1 MKKLIAI
8 FCFVMLASFAVFPKA
23 LSFTDVPE
31 NQWYYEDVKG
41 AVESGII
48 NGKSETVFAPDD
60 NLTYA
65 EAIKLAACMHQL
77 YTEGAVT
84 LKNGNP
90 WYSPYLE
97 YCLDNAIITTDFFS
111 RISNPDEY
119 ATRAGYMMIFAN
131 ALPDEA
137 FADINSI
144 PDGSILDVKDNAPYA
159 IYVYK
164 MYRAGIVTGVD
175 AEHRCNPDANILR
188 CEVATIISRMMD
200 EDKRVRFDMVNPDAP
215 GIIEDNVKVDPD
227 IHPSIVVGPEK
238 DDQKFDVSTG
248 DYVLNPLTIYK
259 QPEGLEAE
267 IYGIKVE
274 LEVQVYGGKAPY
286 SYKWFYYTGNRNDT
300 AEIANGDYIKDVTS
314 DALVVSVEKE
324 NTYLGRG
331 IYCVITDSA
340 GESVQTNTVKVYGPF
355 SMPADSVTIEEAVK
369 KYTVAGQIADGI
381 IRKGDKVSVER
392 NGKII
397 ATGTAVELQMFG
409 KSLDDGIKGDR
420 VGIVFVLDKGASP
433 KSGDTVIKYKDSH
446 IVDTSDIVN

>member
-1 MKKLIAI
+1 MKKILSAVIVLVLLAI
-8 FCFVMLASFAVFPKA
+8 PVLANPFV
-23 LSFTDVPE
+23 DVPADA
-31 NQWYYEDVKG
+31 WYHDEVVK
-41 AVESGII
+41 AVETGII
-48 NGKSETVFAPDD
+48 NGKTPTEFKPDD
-60 NLTYA
+60 LLTYA
-65 EAIKLAACMHQL
+65 EAAKLAACMHQV
-77 YTEGAVT
+77 YTAGEVT
-84 LKNGNP
+84 LKNGDP
-90 WYSPYLE
+90 WYQPYVV
-97 YCLDNAIITTDFFS
+97 YCMENFILDKDYDYNA
-111 RISNPDEY
+111 N
-119 ATRAGYMMIFAN
+119 ATRAGYMEIFAN

-267 IYGIKVE
+267 SYGIKVE

-355 SMPADSVTIEEAVK
+355 SMPADSVTIEEAAK

-409 KSLDDGIKGDR
+409 KSLDEGIKGDR

>member
-1 MKKLIAI
+1 MKKILSAVIVLVLLAI
-8 FCFVMLASFAVFPKA
+8 PVLANPFV
-23 LSFTDVPE
+23 DVPDDA
-31 NQWYYEDVKG
+31 WYHDEVVK
-41 AVESGII
+41 AVETGII
-48 NGKSETVFAPDD
+48 NGKTLTEFKPDD
-60 NLTYA
+60 LLTYA
-65 EAIKLAACMHQL
+65 EAAKLAACMHQV
-77 YTEGAVT
+77 YTSGEVT
-84 LKNGNP
+84 LKNGDP
-90 WYSPYLE
+90 WYQPYVD
-97 YCLDNAIITTDFFS
+97 YCMENFILDKDYDYNA
-111 RISNPDEY
+111 N
-119 ATRAGYMMIFAN
+119 ATRAGYMEIFAN

-227 IHPSIVVGPEK
+227 IYPSIVVGPEK

-267 IYGIKVE
+267 SYGIKVE

-300 AEIANGDYIKDVTS
+300 AELANGDYIKDVTS

-324 NTYLGRG
+324 NVYLGRG
-331 IYCVITDSA
+331 IYCVITDAA

-355 SMPADSVTIEEAVK
+355 SMPADSVTIEEAAK

-409 KSLDDGIKGDR
+409 KSLDEGIKGDR
-420 VGIVFVLDKGASP
+420 VGIVFVLDKGVSP

>member
-1 MKKLIAI
+1 MKKILSAVIVLVLLAI
-8 FCFVMLASFAVFPKA
+8 PVLANPFV
-23 LSFTDVPE
+23 DVPADA
-31 NQWYYEDVKG
+31 WYHDEVVK
-41 AVESGII
+41 AVETGII
-48 NGKSETVFAPDD
+48 NGKTPTEFKPDD
-60 NLTYA
+60 LLTYA
-65 EAIKLAACMHQL
+65 EAAKLAACMHQV
-77 YTEGAVT
+77 YTAGEVT
-84 LKNGNP
+84 LKNGDP
-90 WYSPYLE
+90 WYQPYVD
-97 YCLDNAIITTDFFS
+97 YCMENFILDKDYDYNA
-111 RISNPDEY
+111 N
-119 ATRAGYMMIFAN
+119 ATRAGYMEIFAN

-175 AEHRCNPDANILR
+175 AEHRCNPDATILR

-238 DDQKFDVSTG
+238 DDQKFDISTG

-355 SMPADSVTIEEAVK
+355 SMPADSVTIEEAAK

-381 IRKGDKVSVER
+381 IRKGDKVSVVR

-409 KSLDDGIKGDR
+409 KSLDEGIKGDR

>member
-1 MKKLIAI
+1 MKKILSAVIVLALLAI
-8 FCFVMLASFAVFPKA
+8 PVLANPFV
-23 LSFTDVPE
+23 DVPDDA
-31 NQWYYEDVKG
+31 WYHDEVVK
-41 AVESGII
+41 AVETGII
-48 NGKSETVFAPDD
+48 NGKTPTEFKPDD
-60 NLTYA
+60 LLTYA
-65 EAIKLAACMHQL
+65 EAAKLAACMHQV
-77 YTEGAVT
+77 YTSGEVT
-84 LKNGNP
+84 LKNGDP
-90 WYSPYLE
+90 WYQPYVDYCMENFILE
-97 YCLDNAIITTDFFS
+97 KDYDYNA
-111 RISNPDEY
+111 N
-119 ATRAGYMMIFAN
+119 ATRAGYMEIFAN

-175 AEHRCNPDANILR
+175 DEHRCNPEANILR

-227 IHPSIVVGPEK
+227 IYPSIVVGPEK

-267 IYGIKVE
+267 SYGIKVE

-300 AEIANGDYIKDVTS
+300 AELANGDYIKDVTS

-324 NTYLGRG
+324 NVYLGRG
-331 IYCVITDSA
+331 IYCVITDAA
-340 GESVQTNTVKVYGPF
+340 GESVQTNAVKVYGPF
-355 SMPADSVTIEEAVK
+355 SMPADSVTIEEAAK

-409 KSLDDGIKGDR
+409 KSLDEGIKGDR